1 LIGFAANADVQDAQ
15 EQLPVLLL
23 RPTSHNG
30 RTCIVVGADGK
41 QALLGADGQP
51 TDSVRQLLSAGVCVC
66 GVDLLYQGEF
76 LPSGETLTETR
87 RVPNPRAAAAYTFGY
102 NPALFAERVHD
113 IATVTA
119 FLQQGE
125 YKSTEIDLLAL
136 PGAGHWAAA
145 ARALLGDTIARLAAD
160 TAGFRFGQVSAIHD
174 PDFLPGGAKYDDL
187 PGMLAVAAPAPLF
200 LAGEGDAIPELIA
213 SAYRAAG
220 APDAVQAGG
229 ARDAAPLKAAV
240 NWLLSK

>member
-1 LIGFAANADVQDAQ
+1 VVS
-15 EQLPVLLL
+15 PV
-23 RPTSHNG
+23 
-30 RTCIVVGADGK
+30 GK
-41 QALLGADGQP
+41 QALLEADGQP
-51 TDSVRQLLSAGVCVC
+51 TDAVRQLLTAGVCVC

-76 LPSGETLTETR
+76 LPAGEALKETR
-87 RVPNPRAAAAYTFGY
+87 RVPNPREAAAYTFGY

-125 YKSTEIDLLAL
+125 YKSTQIDLLAV

-145 ARALLGDTIARLAAD
+145 ARALLGGSISRLAVD

-200 LAGEGDAIPELIA
+200 LAGEGDALPELIA

-220 APDAVQAGG
+220 APDAVQIGPG
-229 ARDAAPLKAAV
+229 RGAAPLKAAI
-240 NWLLSK
+240 NWLLSQ